1 MQTQSQRIINS
12 LIVARMNEIEDLTG
26 EILCDSQKDL
36 EVECIEAMDSNS
48 VAVKNSMIAKLN
60 SIIDLLN
67 S

>member
-36 EVECIEAMDSNS
+36 EVECNEAMDSNS

>member
-1 MQTQSQRIINS
+1 
-12 LIVARMNEIEDLTG
+12 MNEIEDLTG

>member
-1 MQTQSQRIINS
+1 
-12 LIVARMNEIEDLTG
+12 MNEIEDLTG

-36 EVECIEAMDSNS
+36 EVECNEAMDSNS

>member
-12 LIVARMNEIEDLTG
+12 LIVAKMNKIEDLTG

-36 EVECIEAMDSNS
+36 EVECINAMDSSS

-60 SIIDLLN
+60 SIIDILN
-67 S
+67 A